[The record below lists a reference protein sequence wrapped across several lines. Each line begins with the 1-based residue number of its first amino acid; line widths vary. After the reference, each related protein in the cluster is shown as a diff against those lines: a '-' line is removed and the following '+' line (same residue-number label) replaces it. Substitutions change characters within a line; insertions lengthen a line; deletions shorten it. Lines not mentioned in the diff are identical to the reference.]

1 MKKTKLLVLASS
13 TKHLGRC
20 IAGREWL
27 GGTADHPQLGEWIR
41 PQGEETQGA
50 ILHPKFRLYR
60 DVGGS
65 RITRYGRPVEPG
77 DLVEIDLEDQDSED
91 SQGSQDFQCENRK
104 MKSGSWINLVRQI
117 HLTEPLL
124 EQMEEDPAGLWLPS
138 RATGIKSDRVPV
150 TQLSEHST
158 PRQSLFC
165 IQPENLQFHGLDD
178 EVRAKFRFEN
188 QDYCLKITVP
198 DFNPGEFDQSDL
210 ANCRLV
216 ISLGTPF
223 RPEGADED
231 YHFKLVAAVLCPS
244 IVMTG

>member
-13 TKHLGRC
+13 TKHHGRC

-27 GGTADHPQLGEWIR
+27 GGTADQPQLGGWIR
-41 PQGEETQGA
+41 PLGEKKQGA
-50 ILHPKFRLYR
+50 IEDHIAKLHWNHR
-60 DVGGS
+60 GS
-65 RITRYGRPVEPG
+65 NLPSSQRGRFVKPG
-77 DLVEIDLEDQDSED
+77 DLVEIDLED
-91 SQGSQDFQCENRK
+91 QGSQDFQCENRK

-138 RATGIKSDRVPV
+138 RANGLKSDRVPV

-178 EVRAKFRFEN
+178 EVRAKFRFKN
-188 QDYCLKITVP
+188 QDYDLKITDRDFKP
-198 DFNPGEFDQSDL
+198 DEFDPSDRG
-210 ANCRLV
+210 NCRLV

>member
-13 TKHLGRC
+13 TKHDGRC
-20 IAGREWL
+20 VAGRQWL
-27 GGTADHPQLGEWIR
+27 GGTADQPRLGDWIR

-77 DLVEIDLEDQDSED
+77 DLVEIDLEDQ
-91 SQGSQDFQCENRK
+91 GSQDFQCENRK
-104 MKSGSWINLVRQI
+104 MKSGTWINLVRQI
-117 HLTEPLL
+117 PLTEPLL
-124 EQMEEDPAGLWLPS
+124 ELVEEDPAALWLPS
-138 RATGIKSDRVPV
+138 RANGLRPDRVPV

-178 EVRAKFRFEN
+178 EVRAKFLFKN
-188 QDYCLKITVP
+188 QDYCLKITDRDFKP
-198 DFNPGEFDQSDL
+198 DEFDPSDRG
-210 ANCRLV
+210 NCRLV

-223 RPEGADED
+223 RPKGADED

-244 IVMTG
+244 IVMAD